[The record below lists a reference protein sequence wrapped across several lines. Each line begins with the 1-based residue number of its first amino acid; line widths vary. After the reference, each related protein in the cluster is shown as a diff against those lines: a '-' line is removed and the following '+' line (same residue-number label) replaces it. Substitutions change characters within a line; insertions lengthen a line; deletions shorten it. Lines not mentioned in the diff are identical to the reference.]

1 MRAMAKSVFN
11 MEREDDSSAGRWRI
25 FALFFRLGMAQEVS
39 EYLESEGIANVDT
52 RFYTFHEAPTV
63 QRQVNKDHILYQVC
77 YGFKKA
83 YGGHGNLIKVIMMR
97 SSQLLNEECIAVLTQ
112 LQLGQIRAVVEFL
125 EACIAPYGDA
135 KDFVVAAV

>member
-1 MRAMAKSVFN
+1 MSALAKSVFN
-11 MEREDDSSAGRWRI
+11 LEREDDSCAGRWRI

-39 EYLESEGIANVDT
+39 EYLSLEDIADQDC
-52 RFYTFHEAPTV
+52 RYYTFHEAPTI
-63 QRQVNKDHILYQVC
+63 QRQTNKDHILYQVC

-83 YGGHGNLIKVIMMR
+83 YGGHGNLIKVITMR

-112 LQLGQIRAVVEFL
+112 LQLGQIRMVVDFL
-125 EACIAPYGDA
+125 EACISPHGDA